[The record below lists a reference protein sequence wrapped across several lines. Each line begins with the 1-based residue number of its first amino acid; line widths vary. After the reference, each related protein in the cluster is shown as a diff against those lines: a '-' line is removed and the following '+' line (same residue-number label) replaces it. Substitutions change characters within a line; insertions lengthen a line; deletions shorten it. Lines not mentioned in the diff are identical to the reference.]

1 MYLTD
6 KNELIFS
13 EMLFVIKFILLI
25 ILINNC
31 NCSIIPDGKGIYKIN
46 KEYGISGVFLTRII

>member
-1 MYLTD
+1 
-6 KNELIFS
+6 
-13 EMLFVIKFILLI
+13 MLFVIKFILLI